1 MLIFGLYAFTIR
13 LRGWKSTTK
22 ICQVIRREIE
32 VQQLNELYKSGG
44 AVFAEYQKTERIR
57 RIYKTDMQ
65 VDVNDVLRCSK
76 GKDAYFVSE
85 SNSQSEN
92 RPLI

>member
-1 MLIFGLYAFTIR
+1 M
-13 LRGWKSTTK
+13 
-22 ICQVIRREIE
+22 
-32 VQQLNELYKSGG
+32 
-44 AVFAEYQKTERIR
+44 FAEYQKTERIR

-65 VDVNDVLRCSK
+65 VDVNDVLRWSK